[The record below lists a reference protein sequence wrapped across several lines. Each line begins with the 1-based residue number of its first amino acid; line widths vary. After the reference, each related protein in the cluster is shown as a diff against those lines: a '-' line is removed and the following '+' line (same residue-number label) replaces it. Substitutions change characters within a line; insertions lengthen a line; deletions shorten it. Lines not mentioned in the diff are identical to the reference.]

1 MTRILE
7 EEEDFLNRT
16 AKVLNVEENRC
27 LYHIIWKLRASVYW
41 KALLRELSMERKAP
55 TGNFTVRQSNCG
67 ALMGLQP
74 KETRSGQVLQS
85 ESHSWG
91 KWAVD
96 YEGKNYKHGEKAI
109 QSWSIGGQL

>member
-1 MTRILE
+1 
-7 EEEDFLNRT
+7 
-16 AKVLNVEENRC
+16 
-27 LYHIIWKLRASVYW
+27 
-41 KALLRELSMERKAP
+41 
-55 TGNFTVRQSNCG
+55 
-67 ALMGLQP
+67 MGLQP